1 MTRPLTLI
9 LSALSLAL
17 LAAGCTTVGP
27 DYKGAP
33 AVAPGAMQAPH
44 FARETTG
51 TDAKAPVS
59 AAWWRSFGDTTLDTL
74 VDQALHDSPTLAAAQ
89 ARLRQARATLSQRD
103 AERLPTAS
111 ASGLGLY
118 LRQAPTT
125 DHATTTQL
133 YSLGFDA
140 TWEADLFGGTR
151 RSIEQASAQ
160 AEAVQA
166 DLADAQVSLAA
177 EVVQSYVALRA
188 QQQSQALWQEK
199 AKLDEQ
205 AMVLARQR
213 RAAGVASAD
222 ELEQRETQR
231 EATQASLADTAGQIS
246 ASLDQLALLTGQAPG
261 ALDALLLTHARAL
274 PSLPDEVPIGDPA
287 ELLQRRPDIRAAE
300 RRLAASNAQI
310 GQETAKYFP
319 KLSLIGGLGLAGAHP
334 SNLFSASGL
343 SLLGVPYLSWN
354 VFDFGRTAA
363 GVRQAEAGRDE
374 SIAKYQAAVL
384 GALQD
389 ANSALSRYGQHR
401 QMLMHQEAQ
410 QASAQRSLALTQQ
423 RRQAGVASDLDLFDA
438 GRTRSDAQLKTLDGE
453 AALLKDFVA
462 LQKSL
467 GLGWR

>member
-1 MTRPLTLI
+1 MTRSPTHI

-27 DYKGAP
+27 DYMGAP
-33 AVAPGAMQAPH
+33 AVAPGAVQAPH
-44 FARETTG
+44 FAREAAG
-51 TDAKAPVS
+51 TAAKAPAS
-59 AAWWRSFGDTTLDTL
+59 APWWRSFGDATLDAL
-74 VDQALHDSPTLAAAQ
+74 VDQALRDSPTLAAAQ

-140 TWEADLFGGTR
+140 SWEADLFGGTR

-177 EVVQSYVALRA
+177 EVVQSYVGLRA
-188 QQQSQALWQEK
+188 QQQNQSLLQAK
-199 AKLDEQ
+199 ATLDEQ
-205 AMVLARQR
+205 ALVLARQR

-222 ELEQRETQR
+222 ELEQRQTQR
-231 EATQASLADTAGQIS
+231 EATQASLADTAGQIG

-261 ALDALLLTHARAL
+261 ALDTVLLTKTVAL
-274 PSLPDEVPIGDPA
+274 PSVPEEAPIGDPA
-287 ELLQRRPDIRAAE
+287 GLLQRRPDIRAAE

-319 KLSLIGGLGLAGAHP
+319 KLSLIGGLGLAGTHP
-334 SNLFSASGL
+334 NNLFSASGL

-374 SIAKYQAAVL
+374 AIAKYRSAVL

-389 ANSALSRYGQHR
+389 ANTALSRYGQHR
-401 QMLMHQEAQ
+401 QMLMHEEAQ
-410 QASAQRSLALTQQ
+410 QASAERSLTLAQQ
-423 RRQAGVASDLDLFDA
+423 RRQAGVASELDLFDA
-438 GRTRSDAQLKTLDGE
+438 SRTWRDAQLKTLDGQ

-462 LQKSL
+462 LHKSL
-467 GLGWR
+467 GLGWQ